1 MKAGQLFRVENILGE
16 AYHFPMDIQA
26 VKDQIIPIIKKYHV
40 SRASLFGSIVTG
52 VFHKQSD
59 IDILVELPHGSSLMD
74 RARVKVALEEQFGRK
89 VDVLNFHGIK
99 DHAKQSILSS
109 QVAIF
114 P

>member
-1 MKAGQLFRVENILGE
+1 VS
-16 AYHFPMDIQA
+16 MDIQTA
-26 VKDQIIPIIKKYHV
+26 KDQIIPIIKKYHI
-40 SRASLFGSIVTG
+40 SRASLFGSIITG
-52 VFHKQSD
+52 TMHADSD
-59 IDILVELPHGSSLMD
+59 IDILVELPQGSSLMD
-74 RARVKVALEEQFGRK
+74 RARVKIALEEQFGRK